1 MNTSR
6 IVAALATLFLA
17 ACSSYR
23 TPGGGVSIPELTT
36 PNVAE
41 AMARKPAASW
51 PARIIAARVQ
61 GAGYQS
67 YSNRSY
73 GQGRY
78 SVVTTRDIETEAD
91 FARLG
96 AMPQVAAVGALN
108 RLLLPGNLESADEL
122 RTAAA
127 QLQGDIVFMYTI
139 DTSFRTDTQQ
149 IGPLQLV
156 SLGFFPNKKAKV
168 TTTCATAFLDTR
180 TGYVYGVSEST
191 AVEEQRSDVW
201 NSQEAL
207 EKARARSE
215 RAAFTAALGDVEKLW
230 ASIAGRHEAGSGG
243 AQVTA
248 TP

>member
-1 MNTSR
+1 MNTAR
-6 IVAALATLFLA
+6 LVAALATLLFLT
-17 ACSSYR
+17 ACASYR

-36 PNVAE
+36 PSVAD

-51 PARIIAARVQ
+51 PARIIAVRVQ

-96 AMPQVAAVGALN
+96 AMPQVAGVGALN

-168 TTTCATAFLDTR
+168 TSTCAIALIDTR
-180 TGYVYGVSEST
+180 TGYVYGVAEST
-191 AVEEQRSDVW
+191 SKEDQRSDLW
-201 NSQEAL
+201 NSEEAI
-207 EKARARSE
+207 EKARARAE
-215 RAAFTAALGDVEKLW
+215 RGAFVAALGETEKLW
-230 ASIAGRHEAGSGG
+230 AQVAAVQSGG
-243 AQVTA
+243 STTHA